1 MEFSEFASGLLPFCI
16 GQMKKEQYFNEIV
29 GNFIQDAA
37 MDSCPVLHKKADTK
51 YRFLKGT
58 RKIQPAD
65 ASYLY
70 ANRDK
75 KKFSHWIANRTE
87 ECDSYDAVAGW
98 LHDNGI
104 KNPCVDDACADLL
117 EKIILSLM
125 DGSTATSEIS
135 NDSCGLTCD
144 ISLIEDIEE
153 KIKLLPRPNS
163 MPVPK
168 EATENEKTYN
178 N

>member
-1 MEFSEFASGLLPFCI
+1 MRLSGISSRMPLWTHALSCI
-16 GQMKKEQYFNEIV
+16 RKP
-29 GNFIQDAA
+29 IQNID
-37 MDSCPVLHKKADTK
+37 
-51 YRFLKGT
+51 FKGT

-117 EKIILSLM
+117 EKSSCRLW
-125 DGSTATSEIS
+125 TAQQQLVRFPMIPAA
-135 NDSCGLTCD
+135 
-144 ISLIEDIEE
+144 
-153 KIKLLPRPNS
+153 LL
-163 MPVPK
+163 VI
-168 EATENEKTYN
+168 YL
-178 N
+178 

>member
-1 MEFSEFASGLLPFCI
+1 
-16 GQMKKEQYFNEIV
+16 
-29 GNFIQDAA
+29 

-104 KNPCVDDACADLL
+104 K
-117 EKIILSLM
+117 ILALM
-125 DGSTATSEIS
+125 TLVLIYLKNHLVAYGRLNS
-135 NDSCGLTCD
+135 N
-144 ISLIEDIEE
+144 
-153 KIKLLPRPNS
+153 
-163 MPVPK
+163 
-168 EATENEKTYN
+168 
-178 N
+178 